1 MEGSLTML
9 VFDIIGWVGSIM
21 VVLAYF
27 LLSSKR
33 IKPGL
38 TYQLLNLFA
47 AILMAV
53 GLFPRNAWFSF
64 AVQIVWALVA
74 IFAIAKMKKKGS

>member
-1 MEGSLTML
+1 ML
-9 VFDIIGWVGSIM
+9 VFDIIGWIGSIM

-27 LLSSKR
+27 LLSTKK

-47 AILMAV
+47 ATLMAI

-64 AVQIVWALVA
+64 AVQIVWAFVA
-74 IFAIAKMKKKGS
+74 IFAIVKMKKK

>member
-1 MEGSLTML
+1 ML

-27 LLSSKR
+27 LLSVKK

-47 AILMAV
+47 AILMAI

-74 IFAIAKMKKKGS
+74 IIAIIKMKKK

>member
-1 MEGSLTML
+1 ML
-9 VFDIIGWVGSIM
+9 VFDILGWIGSIM

-27 LLSSKR
+27 LLSTKK

-47 AILMAV
+47 ALLMAI
-53 GLFPRNAWFSF
+53 GLYPRNAWFSF

-74 IFAIAKMKKKGS
+74 IFAITKMKREK

>member
-1 MEGSLTML
+1 ML
-9 VFDIIGWVGSIM
+9 IFDIIGWIGSIM

-27 LLSSKR
+27 LLSAKK

-47 AILMAV
+47 AVLMAT

-64 AVQIVWALVA
+64 VVQIVWALVA
-74 IFAIAKMKKKGS
+74 IFSITKMKKK

>member
-1 MEGSLTML
+1 ML
-9 VFDIIGWVGSIM
+9 LFDIIGWIGSIL

-27 LLSSKR
+27 LLSTKK

-47 AILMAV
+47 AALMAI

-64 AVQIVWALVA
+64 AVQIVWAIVA
-74 IFAIAKMKKKGS
+74 IFAIVKMKKK

>member
-1 MEGSLTML
+1 MDWFNYGGLG
-9 VFDIIGWVGSIM
+9 VFF
-21 VVLAYF
+21 VVD
-27 LLSSKR
+27 KK

-47 AILMAV
+47 ATLMAI

-64 AVQIVWALVA
+64 AVQIVWAFVA
-74 IFAIAKMKKKGS
+74 IFAIAKMKKK

>member
-1 MEGSLTML
+1 ML
-9 VFDIIGWVGSIM
+9 VFDVIGWIGSIM

-27 LLSSKR
+27 LFSTKR

-38 TYQLLNLFA
+38 IYQLLNFLA
-47 AILMAV
+47 ATLMAI

-74 IFAIAKMKKKGS
+74 IFAIIKMKKNLKKSNDKG